1 MKKLSIYIIL
11 VSVLLIIFKLIN
23 PAQAEPGNVTTIQQT
38 ETEYTIVTKEMVLGK
53 LKSLGQIVSMQQ
65 EFTDDYID
73 IDDGLFG
80 ERQTQLRLAGTY
92 KMGLEIKDIEVVYI
106 EGKTIHIELPETKL
120 ISLEIPYDQ
129 VDFDKVKGKL
139 RRSMS
144 EDEKKQFYKV
154 AEKNIRKEISGDKGV
169 RNQANL
175 HNRQVIEDL
184 LKELN
189 GVKYVV
195 FR

>member
-1 MKKLSIYIIL
+1 MKKLGFYVIL

-23 PAQAEPGNVTTIQQT
+23 PVQDEPGNVTTIQQT
-38 ETEYTIVTKEMVLGK
+38 ETKSTIVTKEMVLGK

-65 EFTDDYID
+65 EFNDEYID

-80 ERQTQLRLAGTY
+80 ERQTQLTLAGTY
-92 KMGLEIKDIEVVYI
+92 KMGMEIKDIEVVYI
-106 EGKTIHIELPETKL
+106 EGETIHIELPETKL

-139 RRSMS
+139 RRSMN
-144 EDEKKQFYKV
+144 EDEKKQFYQV
-154 AEKNIRKEISGDKGV
+154 AENNIRKEISKDKEIQ
-169 RNQANL
+169 NQAEL
-175 HNRQVIEDL
+175 HNKQVIEEL